1 MIIKEGTITLNHN
14 YPNYPMYPPNPYQPY
29 PFSYSRQY
37 QPVNPSLFIQ
47 SANKTLVILK
57 DAEKIVEKISKSED
71 FSKRLM
77 TFAQQS
83 KLNEVKK
90 MISSI
95 GVKTIPIIRFTPSG
109 LVLNFSNSK
118 SEPNCCLLQ
127 LKIRWGQ

>member
-1 MIIKEGTITLNHN
+1 
-14 YPNYPMYPPNPYQPY
+14 MYPPIPYQPI
-29 PFSYSRQY
+29 PFYNPRQY
-37 QPVNPSLFIQ
+37 QPVNTTLFKQ
-47 SANKTLVILK
+47 SATKTLSILK
-57 DAEKIVEKISKSED
+57 DAEKIVEKISNSED

-83 KLNEVKK
+83 KLIEVKK

-95 GVKTIPIIRFTPSG
+95 GVKTIPEIRFTPSG
-109 LVLNFSNSK
+109 LVLNFSNSQ